1 MRGDTTRHGA
11 RANVKINLDQSKRL
25 YCKPRVSRH
34 TIWLMP
40 VKNSDQQFINP
51 QMGRFNSTQWSL
63 VLTAAKRSTPESEN
77 ALGALCAAYWPP
89 LYDYIRRRGYEIS
102 EAQDL
107 TQAFFVRLLE
117 KNYLGD
123 ADREKGKFRSF
134 LLASL
139 NHFLANEWDR
149 KQAQKRGG
157 GVTIIPLEM
166 DSAEGYYRTDRAEF
180 LTPEKL
186 FERRWALTVIDLA
199 LKRLEEEFT
208 DIGRARLFNCVKPF
222 LIGADGE
229 VTYRQ
234 IGAELGMSEGAV
246 KAAVHRLRRRFREL
260 MRAEIAQTILRPDQP
275 GAIDAELR
283 SLLAALSP

>member
-1 MRGDTTRHGA
+1 MA
-11 RANVKINLDQSKRL
+11 
-25 YCKPRVSRH
+25 
-34 TIWLMP
+34 
-40 VKNSDQQFINP
+40 VKNSDRQFINP
-51 QMGRFNSTQWSL
+51 QMGRFTSTQWSL
-63 VLTAAKRSTPESEN
+63 VLAAAGRSTPASEN

-89 LYDYIRRRGYEIS
+89 LYAYIRRRGYEVS

-157 GVTIIPLEM
+157 GVTIVPLEM
-166 DSAEGYYRTDRAEF
+166 DSAEGYYRTDRADL

-186 FERRWALTVIDLA
+186 FERRWALTVIELA

-208 DIGRARLFNCVKPF
+208 DKGKARLFNCVKPF
-222 LIGADGE
+222 LTGADGE
-229 VTYRQ
+229 LTYHQ

-246 KAAVHRLRRRFREL
+246 KAAVHRMRRRFREL
-260 MRAEIAQTILRPDQP
+260 MRAEIAQTIMRPDQP
-275 GAIDAELR
+275 DAIDAELR

>member
-1 MRGDTTRHGA
+1 
-11 RANVKINLDQSKRL
+11 
-25 YCKPRVSRH
+25 
-34 TIWLMP
+34 MP

-63 VLTAAKRSTPESEN
+63 VLAAAGRSTPESEN

-89 LYDYIRRRGYEIS
+89 LYAYIRRRGYEIS

-123 ADREKGKFRSF
+123 ANREKGKFRSF

-149 KQAQKRGG
+149 RQAQKRGG

-166 DSAEGYYRTDRAEF
+166 DSAEGYYRTDRADL

-208 DIGRARLFNCVKPF
+208 DNGRGRLFELCKA
-222 LIGADGE
+222 ISDGD
-229 VTYRQ
+229 
-234 IGAELGMSEGAV
+234 G
-246 KAAVHRLRRRFREL
+246 RRGHLPPNSRRVRDE
-260 MRAEIAQTILRPDQP
+260 
-275 GAIDAELR
+275 
-283 SLLAALSP
+283 

>member
-1 MRGDTTRHGA
+1 MA
-11 RANVKINLDQSKRL
+11 
-25 YCKPRVSRH
+25 
-34 TIWLMP
+34 

-63 VLTAAKRSTPESEN
+63 VLAAAERSTPASEN
-77 ALGALCAAYWPP
+77 ALDALCAAYWPP
-89 LYDYIRRRGYEIS
+89 LYAYIRRRGYEVS

-123 ADREKGKFRSF
+123 AKREKGKFRSF

-166 DSAEGYYRTDRAEF
+166 DSAEGYYRTDRADR

-208 DIGRARLFNCVKPF
+208 DNGRGQLFNCVKPF
-222 LIGADGE
+222 LTGSDGE
-229 VTYRQ
+229 VTYHQ
-234 IGAELGMSEGAV
+234 IATELGMSEGAV
-246 KAAVHRLRRRFREL
+246 KVAVHRLRRRFREL

>member
-1 MRGDTTRHGA
+1 MSGH
-11 RANVKINLDQSKRL
+11 
-25 YCKPRVSRH
+25 
-34 TIWLMP
+34 
-40 VKNSDQQFINP
+40 FNP

-63 VLTAAKRSTPESEN
+63 VLAAAQRSTPESEN
-77 ALGALCAAYWPP
+77 ALATLCAAYWPP
-89 LYDYIRRRGYEIS
+89 LYAYIRRRGYEVS

-123 ADREKGKFRSF
+123 ANREKGKFRSF

-149 KQAQKRGG
+149 RHAQKRGG

-166 DSAEGYYRTDRAEF
+166 DSAEGYYRTDRADI

-199 LKRLEEEFT
+199 LKRLAEEY
-208 DIGRARLFNCVKPF
+208 IGNGRGQLFNCVKPF
-222 LIGADGE
+222 LVGADGE
-229 VTYRQ
+229 VTYTQ
-234 IGAELGMSEGAV
+234 IAAELGMSEGAV
-246 KAAVHRLRRRFREL
+246 KVAVHRLRRRFREL
-260 MRAEIAQTILRPDQP
+260 MRAEIAQTIMRPDQP
-275 GAIDAELR
+275 GEIDAELR

>member
-1 MRGDTTRHGA
+1 
-11 RANVKINLDQSKRL
+11 
-25 YCKPRVSRH
+25 
-34 TIWLMP
+34 MP

-63 VLTAAKRSTPESEN
+63 VLAAAGRSTPESEN
-77 ALGALCAAYWPP
+77 ALDALCASYWPP
-89 LYDYIRRRGYEIS
+89 LYAYIRRRGYEIS

-123 ADREKGKFRSF
+123 ANREKGKFRSF

-166 DSAEGYYRTDRAEF
+166 YSAEGYYRTDRADF

-186 FERRWALTVIDLA
+186 YERRWALTVIDLA

-208 DIGRARLFNCVKPF
+208 GSGGARLFNYVKPF
-222 LIGADGE
+222 LTGEDGE
-229 VTYRQ
+229 VTYRH
-234 IGAELGMSEGAV
+234 IATELGMSEGAV

-260 MRAEIAQTILRPDQP
+260 MRAEIAQTIMRPDEP

-283 SLLAALSP
+283 SLLAALRP

>member
-1 MRGDTTRHGA
+1 
-11 RANVKINLDQSKRL
+11 
-25 YCKPRVSRH
+25 
-34 TIWLMP
+34 MP
-40 VKNSDQQFINP
+40 VNDSDQQFGNP
-51 QMGRFNSTQWSL
+51 QMRHFNSTQWSL
-63 VLTAAKRSTPESEN
+63 VLAAAERSTPESEN

-89 LYDYIRRRGYEIS
+89 LYAYIRRRGYEVS

-107 TQAFFVRLLE
+107 TQAFFVRPLE
-117 KNYLGD
+117 KNYLGH
-123 ADREKGKFRSF
+123 AKREKGKFRTF

-157 GVTIIPLEM
+157 GATIVPLEM
-166 DSAEGYYRTDRAEF
+166 DSAEGYYRTDRADL

-208 DIGRARLFNCVKPF
+208 DKGKARLFNCVKPF
-222 LIGADGE
+222 LTGEDGD
-229 VTYRQ
+229 VTYSQ
-234 IGAELGMSEGAV
+234 IATELGMSESAV
-246 KAAVHRLRRRFREL
+246 KAAIHRLRRRFREL
-260 MRAEIAQTILRPDQP
+260 MRAEIARTIMRPDQS

-283 SLLAALSP
+283 SLLAVLTS

>member
-1 MRGDTTRHGA
+1 
-11 RANVKINLDQSKRL
+11 
-25 YCKPRVSRH
+25 
-34 TIWLMP
+34 MP
-40 VKNSDQQFINP
+40 VKNSDQQFIKP

-63 VLTAAKRSTPESEN
+63 VLAAAERSTPESEN

-89 LYDYIRRRGYEIS
+89 LYAYIRRRGYDVS

-117 KNYLGD
+117 KNYMGD

-166 DSAEGYYRTDRAEF
+166 DSAEGYYRTDRADL

-186 FERRWALTVIDLA
+186 FERRWALTVIHLA
-199 LKRLEEEFT
+199 LKRLEEEYT
-208 DIGRARLFNCVKPF
+208 DKGRARLYSSIKTF
-222 LIGADGE
+222 LTGVDGD
-229 VTYRQ
+229 VSYRQ
-234 IGAELGMSEGAV
+234 VATELGMSEEAV
-246 KAAVHRLRRRFREL
+246 KAAVHRLRRRFLEL
-260 MRAEIAQTILRPDQP
+260 MRAEIAQTIPRPDQP
-275 GAIDAELR
+275 GAIDAEVR
-283 SLLAALSP
+283 ALLVALSP

>member
-1 MRGDTTRHGA
+1 MSE
-11 RANVKINLDQSKRL
+11 N
-25 YCKPRVSRH
+25 
-34 TIWLMP
+34 
-40 VKNSDQQFINP
+40 INP

-63 VLTAAKRSTPESEN
+63 VLAAAQRSTPESEN
-77 ALGALCAAYWPP
+77 ALAALCAAYWPP
-89 LYDYIRRRGYEIS
+89 LYAYIRRRGYEVS

-134 LLASL
+134 LLSSL

-166 DSAEGYYRTDRAEF
+166 DSAEGYYRTDRADL

-186 FERRWALTVIDLA
+186 FERRWALTVIDLV
-199 LKRLEEEFT
+199 LKRLEEEYA
-208 DIGRARLFNCVKPF
+208 DNGRAQLFNCLKTF
-222 LIGADGE
+222 LVGTDGE
-229 VTYRQ
+229 VTYAQ
-234 IGAELGMSEGAV
+234 IAAELEMSEGAV
-246 KAAVHRLRRRFREL
+246 KVSVHRMRRRFREL
-260 MRAEIAQTILRPDQP
+260 MRAEISQTIMRPDQP
-275 GAIDAELR
+275 AEIDAELR

>member
-1 MRGDTTRHGA
+1 MAVND
-11 RANVKINLDQSKRL
+11 
-25 YCKPRVSRH
+25 
-34 TIWLMP
+34 
-40 VKNSDQQFINP
+40 SDQQIINP

-63 VLTAAKRSTPESEN
+63 VLAAAERFTPASEN
-77 ALGALCAAYWPP
+77 ALAKLCAAYWPP
-89 LYDYIRRRGYEIS
+89 LYAYIRRKGYEVS

-107 TQAFFVRLLE
+107 TQAFFARLLE

-123 ADREKGKFRSF
+123 AKRERGKFRSF

-139 NHFLANEWDR
+139 NHFLSNEWDR

-166 DSAEGYYRTDRAEF
+166 DSAEGYYRTDRADF

-208 DIGRARLFNCVKPF
+208 YRGKAQLFDRVKPF
-222 LIGADGE
+222 LIGAEGE
-229 VTYRQ
+229 ATYRQ
-234 IGAELGMSEGAV
+234 IASELGMSEGAV

-275 GAIDAELR
+275 AEIDAELR
-283 SLLAALSP
+283 SLLGALSA

>member
-1 MRGDTTRHGA
+1 
-11 RANVKINLDQSKRL
+11 
-25 YCKPRVSRH
+25 
-34 TIWLMP
+34 MP
-40 VKNSDQQFINP
+40 VKKSDQQFINP
-51 QMGRFNSTQWSL
+51 RLGRFNSTQWSL
-63 VLTAAKRSTPESEN
+63 VLAAAERSTPESEN

-89 LYDYIRRRGYEIS
+89 LYAYIRRRGYEIS

-107 TQAFFVRLLE
+107 TQAFFARLLE

-123 ADREKGKFRSF
+123 ANREKGKFRSF

-166 DSAEGYYRTDRAEF
+166 DSAEGYYRTDRADL

-208 DIGRARLFNCVKPF
+208 DTGRARLFNCVKSF

-229 VTYRQ
+229 ITYRQ

-260 MRAEIAQTILRPDQP
+260 MRAEIAQTIMRPDQP
-275 GAIDAELR
+275 DAIDAELR
-283 SLLAALSP
+283 SLLAALRP

>member
-1 MRGDTTRHGA
+1 MA
-11 RANVKINLDQSKRL
+11 VKD
-25 YCKPRVSRH
+25 
-34 TIWLMP
+34 
-40 VKNSDQQFINP
+40 SDRQIINP

-63 VLTAAKRSTPESEN
+63 VLAAAERSTPASEN
-77 ALGALCAAYWPP
+77 ALAKLCAAYWPP
-89 LYDYIRRRGYEIS
+89 LYAYIRRRGYEVS

-117 KNYLGD
+117 KNYLG
-123 ADREKGKFRSF
+123 AAKREKGKFRSF

-149 KQAQKRGG
+149 KQAKKRGG

-166 DSAEGYYRTDRAEF
+166 DSAEGYYRTDRADL

-186 FERRWALTVIDLA
+186 FERRWALTVIELA
-199 LKRLEEEFT
+199 LKRLEEEFG
-208 DIGRARLFNCVKPF
+208 DRGRAQLFNCVRPF
-222 LIGADGE
+222 LTGADSE
-229 VTYRQ
+229 LTYHQ
-234 IGAELGMSEGAV
+234 IATELGMSEGAV
-246 KAAVHRLRRRFREL
+246 KGAVHRLRRRFRAL

-283 SLLAALSP
+283 SLLAALSQ

>member
-1 MRGDTTRHGA
+1 
-11 RANVKINLDQSKRL
+11 
-25 YCKPRVSRH
+25 
-34 TIWLMP
+34 MP

-63 VLTAAKRSTPESEN
+63 VLAAAERSTPESEN

-89 LYDYIRRRGYEIS
+89 LYAYIRRRGYEIS

-117 KNYLGD
+117 KNYLSD
-123 ADREKGKFRSF
+123 ANREKGKFRSF

-166 DSAEGYYRTDRAEF
+166 DSAEGNYRTDRPD
-180 LTPEKL
+180 LLSPEKL
-186 FERRWALTVIDLA
+186 FERRWALTVIDLV
-199 LKRLEEEFT
+199 LKRLEGEFI
-208 DIGRARLFNCVKPF
+208 DSGRSQLFDRIKLF
-222 LIGADGE
+222 LSGTEDK
-229 VTYRQ
+229 VTYGQ
-234 IGAELGMSEGAV
+234 IAAQLQMSEGAV
-246 KAAVHRLRRRFREL
+246 KVAVHRLRRRFREL
-260 MRAEIAQTILRPDQP
+260 MRAEIAQTILHPDQP
-275 GAIDAELR
+275 GEVDAEIR
-283 SLLAALSP
+283 ALLAAL